1 MTSFSPASN
10 SPDSNSKKSG
20 GWRWFLS
27 PILLTLVSAIAIG
40 AWQTY
45 RYWGYFLVRPGLVD
59 EIEDFA
65 VVEKWGTLDRDT
77 AEIEINW
84 SNLDRPQLDITT
96 TATTAWED
104 VVKDANQFCP
114 EISNWFSTPSCL
126 YNEATLYFDR
136 QALVTPRTPQLNAT
150 ELTQHYQALAKTDL
164 IEVPQ
169 TSYLPYD
176 FAVGLI
182 VLGRDRQNQPIV
194 FMGIQGGQVEND
206 HYPYYELIFREI
218 EGSPGEW
225 TIAAQR
231 TFYIDIAGY
240 EQLDL
245 GYWIFVS
252 VMWFGLLSP
261 IPLLFYAPRLWR
273 SFKGNS

>member
-1 MTSFSPASN
+1 M
-10 SPDSNSKKSG
+10 
-20 GWRWFLS
+20 
-27 PILLTLVSAIAIG
+27 
-40 AWQTY
+40 
-45 RYWGYFLVRPGLVD
+45 RPGLVD